1 MRDSPKACYNWSILL
16 FGIVTNC
23 CRQYIPLAMPFS
35 PPDTPDALLRSFT
48 GVIFRTGCLESAGSS
63 CVVTMAFLISSA
75 AMTHGSHDKMHLQ
88 VVCIL
93 FTEFDWQQGDERG
106 FSALA
111 CDSRI
116 GPTTVE
122 SLYVRVCAGNC
133 FTNGYQV
140 KWSAMETSSGVRECV
155 YAFEEAA
162 KVSPNVCPYAWVG
175 GFCITACV

>member
-1 MRDSPKACYNWSILL
+1 MRRHN
-16 FGIVTNC
+16 GI
-23 CRQYIPLAMPFS
+23 S
-35 PPDTPDALLRSFT
+35 DLRSSDDT
-48 GVIFRTGCLESAGSS
+48 VH
-63 CVVTMAFLISSA
+63 
-75 AMTHGSHDKMHLQ
+75 THNKMHLQ

-93 FTEFDWQQGDERG
+93 FTVFDCQRGDERG

-116 GPTTVE
+116 DRTTVE
-122 SLYVRVCAGNC
+122 SLYVRVRAGNC

-162 KVSPNVCPYAWVG
+162 KVIPNVCPNA
-175 GFCITACV
+175 